1 MVKTFPLQSH
11 RTWENEVEREQSF
24 RWPNPP
30 PVRDKDTEDR
40 APSWP
45 GAPGSFLGASS
56 QCLQVRLEDPVPS
69 LTLLFVTSCGS
80 LSLLPTTGLQGG
92 GAPVVFHL
100 DAAWRDL
107 QGQTQLAF
115 QVDPPSVTRA
125 VPLASVWTTAQPR

>member
-24 RWPNPP
+24 WWPNPP

-45 GAPGSFLGASS
+45 GPPGSFLRASS

-92 GAPVVFHL
+92 GAPVIFHL